1 MTKDEQV
8 RIVAEQAGVTAK
20 QARDAI
26 DAVVALIVAG
36 LVAEGRVVVHGLG
49 SFDKH
54 RRSPRRVRNLATG
67 EMMDVPAKTVVKFK
81 PSSYLRDRVERES

>member
-8 RIVAEQAGVTAK
+8 RIVAQYAGITSK

-26 DAVVALIVAG
+26 DAVVALVAAG
-36 LVAEGRVVVHGLG
+36 LVADGRIVLHGLG

-54 RRSPRRVRNLATG
+54 RRGPRRIRNPATG
-67 EMMDVPAKTVVKFK
+67 DMMDVPAKTVVKFK
-81 PSSYLRDRVERES
+81 PSSYLRERVEKA